1 MQLRRAL
8 RPCDRSVR
16 PRRPRADRAAP
27 PAALLEP
34 RAVTAAP
41 AHAPLLEVRD
51 LAKHYVARGATLRA
65 LDGVSFDLAR
75 GEVLGIVG
83 ESGCGKSTL
92 GRTVL
97 RLVDPTAGSIRF
109 DGEDITALSRRDM
122 VRRRRDMQI
131 VFQDPFGSLNPR
143 HRVAE
148 IVGEPLEV
156 HEVGDRAGRR
166 ARVAEL
172 LDLVGLASD
181 AGGKYPHEFSGGQ
194 RQRIAIARAL
204 ALEPKLLVADEPV
217 SALDVSIQSQI
228 INLLAELRQRLGLAM
243 LFISHDLSV
252 IRHVSDRIAVM
263 YLGRIV
269 EIGPA
274 AALFDAPAHPYAQA
288 LLSAIPHTDPA
299 RRRERIIL
307 SGELPDPANP
317 PPGCAFH
324 TRCRQALPR
333 CVGEAPLLAARRTA
347 TGTRMVACHLHDV
360 G

>member
-1 MQLRRAL
+1 MT
-8 RPCDRSVR
+8 
-16 PRRPRADRAAP
+16 
-27 PAALLEP
+27 ALLEI
-34 RAVTAAP
+34 
-41 AHAPLLEVRD
+41 RD
-51 LAKHYVARGATLRA
+51 LAKHYVARGATIKA
-65 LDGVSFDLAR
+65 LDGVSFTLAR

-97 RLVDPTAGSIRF
+97 RLVEPTAGSIVF
-109 DGEDITALSRRDM
+109 QGEDITRLDRRAM
-122 VRRRRDMQI
+122 VSRRRDIQV

-143 HRVAE
+143 HRVDE

-156 HEVGDRAGRR
+156 HAIGDRRSRA

-172 LDLVGLASD
+172 LALVGLPPD
-181 AGGKYPHEFSGGQ
+181 AGRRYPHEFSGGQ

-204 ALEPKLLVADEPV
+204 ALEPKLLIADEPV

-269 EIGPA
+269 EIGTA
-274 AALFDAPAHPYAQA
+274 AELFDAPRHPYTQA
-288 LLSAIPHTDPA
+288 LLSAVPHTDPA
-299 RRRERIIL
+299 RRRERVIL
-307 SGELPDPANP
+307 TGEMPDPANP
-317 PPGCAFH
+317 PGGCAFH
-324 TRCRQALPR
+324 TRCRFATER
-333 CVGEAPLLAARRTA
+333 CAAEAPALVERRSVDGAARVT
-347 TGTRMVACHLHDV
+347 ACHLV
-360 G
+360 P